1 VVSRSEPAAPPD
13 GDELSALRS
22 AGFPYWAVP
31 RDLWQTVLE
40 SAGALRLGALTLD
53 LAWPLHEPAPGV
65 FDWGASRP
73 ELAIGVL
80 LGMAERQGLRILV
93 RPGPMLAAPAP
104 AEGLPSWLQEREVD
118 SISPAG
124 RRLPVPSYGS
134 AELERA
140 VRRWLREVFEQ
151 VRPHRSPRG
160 PVVGCVIGDLTPVP
174 APWPG
179 GALDRSAGAERLVG
193 RYRSVKYG
201 GTPPDSPEG
210 EGAVSLADALDR
222 VEAGEVARRLVL
234 RWAIDVRKERDAAT
248 IPVLAEVSDSP
259 SGAGGDP
266 RAARD
271 LGDAVLLELPEGSPL
286 DYTDLRLLGLRAASL
301 RPPSGVS
308 RLSAPHPLVESSRDL
323 DLPTAA
329 AVLAMSGVRT
339 LDIRSLVPLRGGGR
353 EAPLG
358 SRGELTST
366 GHRLGDLF
374 RMLDAIDHGALE
386 RRTSAVLLVNRE
398 LGRLRESSAEHFSLP
413 AGLAPP
419 RATRALRPICP
430 AGEGDRP
437 DLDHDVVFDGLFDGL
452 RRVGVPLGI
461 ADTSVAV
468 EDLDR
473 VGVAFLVGFEC
484 MSRQLAKRLFE
495 WVAEGGTL
503 VLGPR
508 LPAHDWA
515 GGPLGLRLPLE
526 VKERRPRVSVGG
538 LVLEDVETFR
548 TGDPVIE
555 TRDGVLAAGCSFG
568 RGRLVAFGFRFPFGA
583 IAHDPEGLGW
593 LVARLAGAAGVR
605 PCYPSSEPVVETELF
620 EGELRRFLF
629 IANPSATDR
638 QLTLLLEETES
649 IREVRGSGQHV
660 RAGQAFTVP
669 SGSVLVREL
678 VRL

>member
-1 VVSRSEPAAPPD
+1 VVSRSAPTAVPD
-13 GDELSALRS
+13 GDELAALRS
-22 AGFPYWAVP
+22 GGFPYWAVP
-31 RDLWQTVLE
+31 RDLWRTVLE

-53 LAWPLHEPAPGV
+53 LAWPLHEPAPGL

-80 LGMAERQGLRILV
+80 LGLAERQGLRVLI
-93 RPGPMLAAPAP
+93 RPGPRLGAPAP
-104 AEGLPSWLQEREVD
+104 GDGLPAWLRDRGID
-118 SISPAG
+118 SIGPAG
-124 RRLPVPSYGS
+124 RRLPIPSYGS

-140 VRRWLREVFEQ
+140 ARRWLREVFEQ
-151 VRPHRSPRG
+151 VRPYRFPRG
-160 PVVGCVIGDLTPVP
+160 PVVGCVIGDLTPAP

-201 GTPPDSPEG
+201 GAPPDSIEG
-210 EGAVSLADALDR
+210 EGSVALADRLDR

-234 RWAIDVRKERDAAT
+234 RWAIDVRTERDAGA
-248 IPVLAEVSDSP
+248 IPVLAEVGDSP

-271 LGDAVLLELPEGSPL
+271 LADGVLLELPEGSPL

-301 RPPSGVS
+301 RLPSGVS
-308 RLSAPHPLVESSRDL
+308 RLAAPHPLLESPHDL

-329 AVLAMSGVRT
+329 AVLAMSGVRM
-339 LDIRSLVPLRGGGR
+339 LDIRSLVPPLRGGG

-366 GHRLGDLF
+366 GRRLGDLF
-374 RMLDAIDHGALE
+374 RMLEAIDHAALK

-398 LGRLRESSAEHFSLP
+398 LTRLRESSAEHFSLP

-419 RATRALRPICP
+419 RAMRALRPTCDDD
-430 AGEGDRP
+430 EGDRP
-437 DLDHDVVFDGLFDGL
+437 ALDHDVAFEGLFDGL

-461 ADTSVAV
+461 ADTSIAV

-473 VGVAFLVGFEC
+473 VGVAFLVGFDR

-508 LPAHDWA
+508 LPQRDWA
-515 GGPLGLRLPLE
+515 GGRLALRLPLE
-526 VKERRPRVSVGG
+526 VKERRPRVAVGG
-538 LVLEDVETFR
+538 LVLEDVETYR

-555 TRDGVLAAGCSFG
+555 TRDGVLASSCSLG
-568 RGRLVAFGFRFPFGA
+568 KGRLVAFGFRLPFGA
-583 IAHDPEGLGW
+583 ITDDPDGLGW

-605 PCYPSSEPVVETELF
+605 PCYPSSQPAVETELF

-629 IANPSATDR
+629 IANPSSNDR
-638 QLTLLLEETES
+638 QVTLLLEENES
-649 IREVRGSGQHV
+649 IREVRGSGEHV
-660 RAGQAFTVP
+660 RPGQAFTVP
-669 SGSVLVREL
+669 AATVLVREL